1 MVGSPYCLEKYSL
14 LFSSN
19 HQQLLLLE
27 DLMLKCWFMTFSN
40 VCPLITFSVD
50 MITSFLTWILLL
62 NFTSLVVLTSA
73 VFSFLSVI
81 FLSFILLLAHLSS
94 KAGQC
99 FSNYSCFGKVGKL
112 FYKAFLN
119 FLLVV
124 VTANLLSAT
133 LLCLCLMYVYSL
145 AWEHATSKK
154 CNTCHAYKKPHL
166 IYLSFRFFLI
176 TCNLINSWSLIM
188 LFEYDLMLYG
198 EILSVIQYY
207 TYGFCVWLIC
217 TAEVGTH
224 VQQLHCHFISLMP
237 RFQVFPLFI
246 IDIFS
251 WFLWLRS
258 DKLPGFFCA
267 LKHYVRLF
275 TLICRWISCPFE
287 VGASFSQYFL
297 SLLWLNT
304 CWKTKCVFLSVV
316 KIWFWFIFV
325 VFFRW

>member
-50 MITSFLTWILLL
+50 VITSFVTWILLL

-133 LLCLCLMYVYSL
+133 LFCLCLMYVYSL

-275 TLICRWISCPFE
+275 TY
-287 VGASFSQYFL
+287 VGEFL
-297 SLLWLNT
+297 ARLKWVPLFLNT
-304 CWKTKCVFLSVV
+304 FFPCFDWTLVGKQNACFFL
-316 KIWFWFIFV
+316 
-325 VFFRW
+325 